1 MRVRAIKDLMQLGE
15 PAFFAAIAEG
25 LELIVQ
31 NVSRLHDGAITL
43 AKASQ
48 PHAARVLTTLAEEEA
63 AKVLILLDAVRCPQS
78 PADRLSRQLARFNDH
93 LAKGLYA
100 RVCGMRPA
108 TLAQLQEYIDN
119 DREEFY
125 LDGPNDVD
133 WIFQNQVTQGRE
145 GIFYVDYVAHDD
157 GHRWSD
163 PAVFEEIL
171 FSSPPMPD
179 DVRMALNLSSVAAI
193 STEALAVVAA
203 TWRAHAPGPETHRT
217 KIKEINAL
225 TLQTL
230 DEHGLLR
237 KRPDEVYSWIVREW
251 QFPMYDL
258 DLTPIQVDLQALRE
272 QQQSW
277 CPDWC

>member
-1 MRVRAIKDLMQLGE
+1 MRVRAIKDLMRLGE

-31 NVSRLHDGAITL
+31 NVSRLYDGAITL

-48 PHAARVLTTLAEEEA
+48 PHAAHVLTTLAEEEA

-78 PADRLSRQLARFNDH
+78 PADRLSHQLARFNDH

-108 TLAQLQEYIDN
+108 TLAQLQECIDN

-133 WIFQNQVTQGRE
+133 WIFRNQVTQDRE

-171 FSSPPMPD
+171 CSSPPMPD
-179 DVRMALNLSSVAAI
+179 AVRMALNPVECSRDQHRSAGGHRRHLACPRAGAGNPPHKDQGNKRTDPPDTRRAWVAAK
-193 STEALAVVAA
+193 TP
-203 TWRAHAPGPETHRT
+203 RR
-217 KIKEINAL
+217 
-225 TLQTL
+225 
-230 DEHGLLR
+230 GL
-237 KRPDEVYSWIVREW
+237 
-251 QFPMYDL
+251 
-258 DLTPIQVDLQALRE
+258 
-272 QQQSW
+272 
-277 CPDWC
+277 

>member
-1 MRVRAIKDLMQLGE
+1 ML
-15 PAFFAAIAEG
+15 
-25 LELIVQ
+25 
-31 NVSRLHDGAITL
+31 S
-43 AKASQ
+43 
-48 PHAARVLTTLAEEEA
+48 
-63 AKVLILLDAVRCPQS
+63 AVRSCRPTG
-78 PADRLSRQLARFNDH
+78 SRASLRGFNDH

-133 WIFQNQVTQGRE
+133 WIFRNQVTQGRE
-145 GIFYVDYVAHDD
+145 GMFYVDYVAHDD

-163 PAVFEEIL
+163 PAVFDDIL
-171 FSSPPMPD
+171 FSSPAMPD
-179 DVRMALNLSSVAAI
+179 AVRMALNMSSVAGI

-203 TWRAHAPGPETHRT
+203 IWRARVPGPETHCTEIR
-217 KIKEINAL
+217 EINHL

-237 KRPDEVYSWIVREW
+237 EHPNEVYSWIVREW
-251 QFPMYDL
+251 QFPIYDL
-258 DLTPIQVDLQALRE
+258 DLISIPVDLQVLCKRRE
-272 QQQSW
+272 SW
-277 CPDWC
+277 CPDWY

>member
-25 LELIVQ
+25 LELIVR
-31 NVSRLHDGAITL
+31 NVSRLHDGALTL

-48 PHAARVLTTLAEEEA
+48 PHAARVLVTLAEEEA
-63 AKVLILLDAVRCPQS
+63 AKVLILLDAVRCPRL

-100 RVCGMRPA
+100 RVCEMRPG

-133 WIFQNQVTQGRE
+133 WIFPNQVTQGRE
-145 GIFYVDYVAHDD
+145 GMFYVDYVAHDD
-157 GHRWSD
+157 GHQWSD
-163 PAVFEEIL
+163 PVAFEDIL
-171 FSSPPMPD
+171 FSSPPMPA
-179 DVRMALNLSSVAAI
+179 VRMALHLSSVGGI
-193 STEALAVVAA
+193 GSEALAFVAA
-203 TWRAHAPGPETHRT
+203 TWRGRVPGPETHCT
-217 KIKEINAL
+217 EIRELNAL

-237 KRPDEVYSWIVREW
+237 EHPNEVYSWIVREW

-277 CPDWC
+277 CPDWY

>member
-1 MRVRAIKDLMQLGE
+1 M
-15 PAFFAAIAEG
+15 
-25 LELIVQ
+25 
-31 NVSRLHDGAITL
+31 
-43 AKASQ
+43 
-48 PHAARVLTTLAEEEA
+48 LTTLAKEEA

-78 PADRLSRQLARFNDH
+78 SGDRLSRQLARFNDH

-133 WIFQNQVTQGRE
+133 WIFRNQVTQSRE
-145 GIFYVDYVAHDD
+145 GMFYVDYVAHDD

-163 PAVFEEIL
+163 PAVFEDVL

-179 DVRMALNLSSVAAI
+179 AVRMALNLSGVAEI

-203 TWRAHAPGPETHRT
+203 TWRDHVPEAETHCT
-217 KIKEINAL
+217 EITELNAL
-225 TLQTL
+225 TLPDTRRARIAAGTPQR
-230 DEHGLLR
+230 GL
-237 KRPDEVYSWIVREW
+237 
-251 QFPMYDL
+251 
-258 DLTPIQVDLQALRE
+258 
-272 QQQSW
+272 
-277 CPDWC
+277 